1 MGRLFAVVV
10 SLIALASAA
19 IFALH
24 TWWLPPDISTHGARI
39 DRQLNETMVMAGI
52 LFVAAQLALALFVW
66 RFGERGGVRADWPVR
81 VFPGGATPMVVIAT
95 VLVGIEILVL
105 TFVGSKVW
113 ASVYETPAAP
123 GALQIEV
130 QAEQFA
136 FYFRYA
142 GADGKFGG
150 MHPDLMSDATQ
161 NFFGLDPANDSTA
174 RDDIV
179 VGSLV
184 IPVNQPI
191 ALRLHAKDV
200 SHSFYVPELRIQQ
213 DFVPGMVIPLHFTA
227 TTTGKYELVCTQL
240 CGLGHYNM
248 RAYVEVKTPA
258 DFAQWL
264 KQQEPAF

>member
-1 MGRLFAVVV
+1 MGRLFAVVLTV
-10 SLIALASAA
+10 IALASAT

-24 TWWLPPDISTHGARI
+24 TWWLPPDISTHGGRI
-39 DRQLNETMVMAGI
+39 DRQLNETMIVVGV
-52 LFVAAQLALALFVW
+52 LFVAAQLALAFFVW
-66 RFGERGGVRADWPVR
+66 RFGARDTARPIKT
-81 VFPGGATPMVVIAT
+81 FPGGPTPMVVLAT

-113 ASVYETPAAP
+113 ADVYQTPPAP

-130 QAEQFA
+130 QGEQFA

-142 GADGKFGG
+142 GTDGKFGA
-150 MHPDLMSDATQ
+150 MHPELMNDATE
-161 NFFGLDPANDSTA
+161 NFFGLDLANDTTA

-191 ALRLHAKDV
+191 VLQLHAKDV
-200 SHSFYVPELRIQQ
+200 NHSFYVPELRIQQ

-227 TTTGKYELVCTQL
+227 TTPGKYELVCTQL

-248 RAYVEVKTPA
+248 RAFVEVKARA
-258 DFAQWL
+258 DFDQWL
-264 KQQEPAF
+264 KEKAAAL

>member
-10 SLIALASAA
+10 TVIALISAA
-19 IFALH
+19 VFALH
-24 TWWLPPDISTHGARI
+24 IWWLPPDISTHGGRI
-39 DRQLNETMVMAGI
+39 DRQLNETMVTAGI
-52 LFVAAQLALALFVW
+52 LFVAAQLALAVFVW
-66 RFGERGGVRADWPVR
+66 RSSVRDGTPPRAVKT
-81 VFPGGATPMVVIAT
+81 FPGGVTPMVVLAI

-113 ASVYETPAAP
+113 ASVYQTPAPA

-142 GADGKFGG
+142 GPDGKFGA
-150 MHPDLMSDATQ
+150 MHPDLMNDATQ
-161 NFFGLDPANDSTA
+161 NFFGLDPANDTTA

-179 VGSLV
+179 VGTLV

-191 ALRLHAKDV
+191 ELRMHAKDV
-200 SHSFYVPELRIQQ
+200 NHSFYVPELRIQQ

-227 TTTGKYELVCTQL
+227 TQTGRYELVCTQL

-248 RAYVEVKTPA
+248 RAFVEVKTPA

-264 KQQEPAF
+264 KAQAATS

>member
-1 MGRLFAVVV
+1 MGRLFGVVV
-10 SLIALASAA
+10 TLIALASAA

-24 TWWLPPDISTHGARI
+24 VWWVPPDISTHGSRI
-39 DRQLNETMVMAGI
+39 DRQLNETMVVAGV
-52 LFVAAQLALALFVW
+52 LFVVAQLALAFFVW
-66 RFGERGGVRADWPVR
+66 RFSARGSAGPVKS
-81 VFPGGATPMVVIAT
+81 FPGGPTPLVVLAT
-95 VLVGIEILVL
+95 VLVGAEILVL

-113 ASVYETPAAP
+113 ADVYQTPAAP

-142 GADGKFGG
+142 GADGKFGA
-150 MHPDLMSDATQ
+150 MHPELMNDATE

-179 VGSLV
+179 VGSLT
-184 IPVNQPI
+184 IPVNHPI
-191 ALRLHAKDV
+191 LLQLHAKDV
-200 SHSFYVPELRIQQ
+200 NHAFYVPELRIQQ

-227 TTTGKYELVCTQL
+227 TKTGKYEIVCTQL

-248 RAYVEVKTPA
+248 RAYVEVLPQ
-258 DFAQWL
+258 DQFDQWL
-264 KQQEPAF
+264 KVKAAQQ